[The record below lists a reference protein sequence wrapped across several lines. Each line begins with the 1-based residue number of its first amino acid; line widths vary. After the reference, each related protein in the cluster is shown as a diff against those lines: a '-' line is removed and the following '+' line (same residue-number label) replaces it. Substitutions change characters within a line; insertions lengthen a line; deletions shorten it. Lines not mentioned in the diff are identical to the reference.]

1 MTEETKRPEPSL
13 DQPGAGLPMSQNKKW
28 DWRVIA
34 LELLIVFVGLFA
46 ALQLDSYR
54 DERSFAQAQQRYLLR
69 LGEDIAGYLETMGPR
84 LAFLERN
91 RIAVQHVADSLQAN
105 ELLGGDT
112 ELFERG
118 LIYVGHLPSSPLP
131 RSAYDE
137 MVASGMFAA
146 LESEPLKQAVSEL
159 YALSETVSANFAW
172 WRTVALDVE
181 QDLVGQVEYY
191 TEPGDVNQDAFMSQ
205 EPRRRVRYDFDSLAG
220 NLRIQN
226 GFYWAADVVGDWQ
239 SASLALTDQAK
250 SVEAEIQRA
259 LAGQP

>member
-1 MTEETKRPEPSL
+1 
-13 DQPGAGLPMSQNKKW
+13 MSQNKKW

-54 DERSFAQAQQRYLLR
+54 DGRSFAQAQQRYLLR
-69 LGEDIAGYLETMGPR
+69 LGEDIAGYLDTMGPR
-84 LAFLERN
+84 LAFLEQN
-91 RIAVQHVADSLQAN
+91 RVAVQHVADSLQAN
-105 ELLGGDT
+105 ELLGGET

-118 LIYVGHLPSSPLP
+118 LIYVGHLPTSPLP
-131 RSAYDE
+131 RGAYDE

-159 YALSETVSANFAW
+159 YALSEFASANFAW
-172 WRTVALDVE
+172 WRNPVLDLE
-181 QDLVGQVEYY
+181 QELIGHVEYY
-191 TEPGDVNQDAFMSQ
+191 TEPGEVNQDAFVSQ

-226 GFYWAADVVGDWQ
+226 GFYWAADVSGDWQ
-239 SASLALTDQAK
+239 SASLALADRAR

-259 LAGQP
+259 LDGQP